1 MCSFALKKG
10 PDVVCAAMQNGYQFA
25 TFMADQD
32 AQGAAV
38 PADTLRTLFLNLG
51 FKVDIAG
58 DEMTGE
64 ELVALRKSLHLT
76 QEEFAKALG
85 VHVQTVKRAEG
96 KDFKS
101 KPIPRPLHAQLELAL
116 IKGLLRLKNGRS

>member
-51 FKVDIAG
+51 LKVDIAG
-58 DEMTGE
+58 DEMTRE
-64 ELVALRKSLHLT
+64 EFIALRKSLHLT
-76 QEEFAKALG
+76 QEEIAKALG

-96 KDFKS
+96 KDRAGR
-101 KPIPRPLHAQLELAL
+101 PIPTPLKDSLELAL
-116 IKGLLRLKNGRS
+116 IKGLLRLKEEDG